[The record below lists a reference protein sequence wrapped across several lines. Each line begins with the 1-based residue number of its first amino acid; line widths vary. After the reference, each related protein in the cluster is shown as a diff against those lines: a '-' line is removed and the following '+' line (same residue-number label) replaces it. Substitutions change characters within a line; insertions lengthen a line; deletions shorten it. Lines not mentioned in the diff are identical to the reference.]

1 MADIPVVSLAGDEK
15 EMIVKLDT
23 AFRNVGFVFVLN
35 HGILQVRLTIN
46 TDLMLVRVYSQSA
59 YCHFYIR
66 RGLPNALYVRSTT
79 YLF

>member
-35 HGILQVRLTIN
+35 HGILQVRL
-46 TDLMLVRVYSQSA
+46 VRVYSQSVSL
-59 YCHFYIR
+59 HFYIG